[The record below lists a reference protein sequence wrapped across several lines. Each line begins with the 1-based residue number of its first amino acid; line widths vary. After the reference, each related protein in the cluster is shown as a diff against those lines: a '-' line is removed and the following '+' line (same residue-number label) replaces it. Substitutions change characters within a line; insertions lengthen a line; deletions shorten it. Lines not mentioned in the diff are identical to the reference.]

1 MVSVVH
7 AVSGSAQAAD
17 ALYLAEVGLD
27 AAEQARLRAAFAFAR
42 DTYGE
47 RTLGTGEPV
56 LLHALATAVILA
68 GQGHDLDTRIAA
80 LLFDVY
86 VDLPDGDE
94 RIGAEFGAA
103 VAHMLKGL
111 QRLAPLRLLTRAD
124 DSNPVKEQT
133 EVLRKML
140 LAMVEDI
147 RVVMLRLAS
156 RTQTLRW
163 LSEQKDERYESV
175 RREFARES
183 LDIYAPL
190 ANRLGVW
197 NFKWELEDL
206 SFRFLEPETYKR
218 IAKML
223 DEKRLEREAFI
234 NNAVKRIRDE
244 LAALGIKAEV
254 YGRPKHIYSIWNKM
268 RAKHLD
274 FSQVYDIRALRVIV
288 DEVKDCY
295 AALGLVHQLW
305 QPVHGEFDDY
315 IVQPKGNNYRSLHTA
330 VMAEDGRSLEVQIR
344 TREMH
349 QHAELGVAAH
359 WRYKESG
366 APTVADSDYD
376 EKIALLRSLLSWR
389 DEVTDSSQWL
399 ERFKQASLDDTIYV
413 LTPQGQVIDLPRGAT
428 PLDFAYR
435 LHTDLGHRCRGAK
448 VDGQLVSLNRP
459 LLNGQRVEVVAAK
472 SGGPSRDWL
481 NPTQG
486 YLATPGAKRK
496 VKQWFTAQDEAE
508 ALAQG
513 RTFVQKE
520 LQREGVG
527 GKSSQINLEELA
539 HKLGFKD
546 AETMFRVAGHGELG
560 QRALQVALRGESAE
574 SQELPE
580 IVTRRSKAGDSKVLI
595 VGVDKLLT
603 QLGRCC
609 KPAPPDVISGFVTR
623 GKGVSIHRPTC
634 ANFLNMA
641 KQNPERVITA
651 EWGQGQLDALY
662 AVDIIVESGDRQGL
676 LRDISEVFSKE
687 KLNVTAVNTLSKG
700 NTARMCFTVEMPG
713 TASLQRIFALLGE
726 VPGVLGV
733 TRG

>member
-7 AVSGSAQAAD
+7 AISANAHAAD
-17 ALYLAEVGLD
+17 QLHLAEVGLD
-27 AAEQARLRAAFAFAR
+27 DAGKARLKAAFDYAQA
-42 DTYGE
+42 TYGE
-47 RTLGTGEPV
+47 RALGTGEPA
-56 LLHALATAVILA
+56 LNHAVAMAVILA
-68 GQGHDLDTRIAA
+68 GQNHDLETRIAA
-80 LLFDVY
+80 LLFDVFSD
-86 VDLPDGDE
+86 VADCREVLTE
-94 RIGAEFGAA
+94 KFGPA
-103 VAHMLKGL
+103 VAAMVSGL
-111 QRLAPLRLLTRAD
+111 ERLAPLRLLTRTEEG
-124 DSNPVKEQT
+124 VQTQT
-133 EVLRKML
+133 ETLRKML

-163 LSEQKDERYESV
+163 LSEQKDPAFDGLRQ
-175 RREFARES
+175 EFARES

-197 NFKWELEDL
+197 QFKWELEDL

-234 NNAVKRIRDE
+234 VSAVSRIRDE
-244 LAALGIKAEV
+244 LAAMGVQAEV

-268 RAKHLD
+268 RAKRLD
-274 FSQVYDIRALRVIV
+274 FHQVYDIRALRVIV

-315 IVQPKGNNYRSLHTA
+315 IVHPKGNNYRSLHTA
-330 VMAEDGRSLEVQIR
+330 VLAEDGRSLEVQIR

-359 WRYKESG
+359 WRYKEAG

-389 DEVTDSSQWL
+389 DEVTDSGQWV
-399 ERFKQASLDDTIYV
+399 ERFKRAALDDTIYV
-413 LTPQGQVIDLPRGAT
+413 LTPQGRVIDLPRGAT
-428 PLDFAYR
+428 PIDFAYR
-435 LHTDLGHRCRGAK
+435 LHTDVGHRCRGAK
-448 VDGQLVSLNRP
+448 VDGQLVPLNRP
-459 LLNGQRVEVVAAK
+459 LMNGQRVEVVIAK

-481 NPTQG
+481 NASQG
-486 YLATPGAKRK
+486 YLATSGARRK
-496 VKQWFTAQDEAE
+496 VKQWFTAQEEAE
-508 ALAQG
+508 ALTQG
-513 RTFVQKE
+513 RAFVMKE
-520 LQREGVG
+520 LQREGQTQV
-527 GKSSQINLEELA
+527 NLEELA
-539 HKLGFKD
+539 RKLGFKD
-546 AETMFRVAGHGELG
+546 ADTMFRVAGHGELG
-560 QRALQVALRGESAE
+560 QRAIQVALRGEAATAD
-574 SQELPE
+574 ELPE
-580 IVTRRSKAGDSKVLI
+580 IVTRRSKAGDSKVLV

-609 KPAPPDVISGFVTR
+609 KPAPPDIISGFVTR
-623 GKGVSIHRPTC
+623 GKGVSIHRVGC

-641 KQNPERVITA
+641 KQNPERVISA

-687 KLNVTAVNTLSKG
+687 RLNVTAVNTLSKG

-733 TRG
+733 SRG